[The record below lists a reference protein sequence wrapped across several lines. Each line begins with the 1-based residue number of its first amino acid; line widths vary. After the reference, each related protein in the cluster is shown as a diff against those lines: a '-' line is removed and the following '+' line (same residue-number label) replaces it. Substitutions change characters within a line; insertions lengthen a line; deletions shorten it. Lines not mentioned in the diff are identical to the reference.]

1 MIIQLFFSII
11 AVYFTASVYQS
22 PEKLLKY
29 TALIGGLGWLCY
41 LFFLKDYNLMV
52 ATYLSSL
59 LIATLSNIAAIF
71 FKVPVTVFFIPSFIP
86 LVPGATMYR
95 SVYSYIIG
103 DSPAGN
109 AYLLETLFIAIMIA
123 LAILTSDSLFKTFFL
138 IKSKLQ
144 IKNIP

>member
-1 MIIQLFFSII
+1 MIIQLFLSII

-22 PEKLLKY
+22 PEKLIKY

-41 LFFLKDYNLMV
+41 LFFAKDYNLMV
-52 ATYLSSL
+52 AIYLSSF
-59 LIATLSNIAAIF
+59 LIATLSNITAIF

-95 SVYSYIIG
+95 SIYSYIMG
-103 DSPAGN
+103 NHSAGT
-109 AYLLETLFIAIMIA
+109 AYLLETFFIAIMIA

-138 IKSKLQ
+138 IRSKLQ

>member
-1 MIIQLFFSII
+1 MIVQFFFALI

-22 PEKLLKY
+22 PEKLLKH

-41 LFFLKDYNLMV
+41 LFFSKDYNLML
-52 ATYLSSL
+52 ATYLSSF
-59 LIATLSNIAAIF
+59 LIATLSTIAAIF

-95 SVYSYIIG
+95 SIYSYIMG
-103 DSPAGN
+103 DSSAGT
-109 AYLLETLFIAIMIA
+109 AYLLETFFIAIMIA
-123 LAILTSDSLFKTFFL
+123 LAILTTDSLFRIFFL

-144 IKNIP
+144 VKNIP

>member
-22 PEKLLKY
+22 PKKMIKY

-41 LFFLKDYNLMV
+41 LFFIKDYNLMV
-52 ATYLSSL
+52 ATYLSSF

-95 SVYSYIIG
+95 SIYSYIRG
-103 DSPAGN
+103 DTSVGT
-109 AYLLETLFIAIMIA
+109 AYLLETFFIAIMIA
-123 LAILTSDSLFKTFFL
+123 LAILTSDSLFRTYFL
-138 IKSKLQ
+138 IKSKVK

>member
-1 MIIQLFFSII
+1 MIIQLFFSLI

-22 PEKLLKY
+22 PKKLIKF

-41 LFFLKDYNLMV
+41 LFFIKDYNLMV
-52 ATYLSSL
+52 ATYLSSF

-95 SVYSYIIG
+95 SIYSYIIG
-103 DSPAGN
+103 DSPAGT
-109 AYLLETLFIAIMIA
+109 AYLLETFFIAIMIA
-123 LAILTSDSLFKTFFL
+123 LAILTSDSLFRTYFL
-138 IKSKLQ
+138 IKSKVQ